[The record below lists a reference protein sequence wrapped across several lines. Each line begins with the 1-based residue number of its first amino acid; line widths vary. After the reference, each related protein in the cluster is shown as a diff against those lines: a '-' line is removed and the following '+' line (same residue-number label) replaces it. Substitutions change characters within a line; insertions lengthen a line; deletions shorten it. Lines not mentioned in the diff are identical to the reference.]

1 MIQFLIMFYLS
12 SQVFLLWLIKKAQER
27 CKYTTACCHDVRAS
41 MGMFAYRTEVE
52 AAREWLS
59 RPESKF

>member
-1 MIQFLIMFYLS
+1 MIQFLIMFYLA
-12 SQVFLLWLIKKAQER
+12 SQVFLLCLIKKAQER

-52 AAREWLS
+52 AKRNSLN
-59 RPESKF
+59 RPDAKF

>member
-52 AAREWLS
+52 AKRNHLN
-59 RPESKF
+59 RLDSKF